1 MTSIEM
7 SKKLFQ
13 AIKESDS
20 ENITLDKKL
29 AYEIVEYLE
38 NIKDIRNLEEENCK
52 KRMQEFKDDLLENVA
67 NINIAMMKTILDK
80 NI

>member
-20 ENITLDKKL
+20 ENITLDKKI
-29 AYEIVEYLE
+29 AYEILEYLE

-67 NINIAMMKTILDK
+67 NMNMAMMKSILDK
-80 NI
+80 N

>member
-67 NINIAMMKTILDK
+67 SINIAMMKTILDK